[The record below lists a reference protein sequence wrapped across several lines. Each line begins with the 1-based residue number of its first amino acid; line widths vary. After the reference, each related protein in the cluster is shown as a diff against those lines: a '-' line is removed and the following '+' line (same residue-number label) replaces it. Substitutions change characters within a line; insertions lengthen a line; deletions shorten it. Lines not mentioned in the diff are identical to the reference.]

1 MAVVTISR
9 QVAAMGDE
17 VAEAAAQQLGYT
29 FIDRKTIEK
38 RIVELGFS
46 AEKLKKYDEK
56 KPGFFASLAKNRD
69 EYLDYLQT
77 AVLEAAAADNCVL
90 IGRGAFVI
98 LENVKS
104 LFSIRCI
111 SADDVRIHRLMDE
124 FNWTEKQARSRIAES
139 DMNRQGF
146 HKSFFNIN
154 NEEPSHYH
162 LVLNTGLVDVPLAAT
177 VISTVCKEIITP
189 DLEAAGRRQIA
200 QMLDAQ
206 KLVNKLVFE
215 YKLNINFLHAV
226 IHNEKLIL
234 QGVADSAALV
244 EKAVMLAGQ
253 EMPGKKIESCISVVQ
268 DFKAYP

>member
-111 SADDVRIHRLMDE
+111 SDDAVRISRLMNE
-124 FNWTEKQARSRIAES
+124 FNWTEKQAHSRIAES

-162 LVLNTGLVDVPLAAT
+162 LVLNTGLIDVPLAAT

-200 QMLDAQ
+200 QMLEAQ

-226 IHNEKLIL
+226 IHDEKLIL